1 MLLKRL
7 AIFLIASVGALYV
20 YSLPLGIPLAAQMV
34 LAISFLALVLW
45 ITEVIPLHITALLV
59 GLLLIILV
67 PYPAENVFPAYFD
80 KVVVLVLGGFALAV
94 GMHKHHLDEYLSHK
108 LLGRFSSS
116 PALLVLGALS
126 VTAGVSLWISNSAAA
141 ALAMPL
147 VLVILKTNH
156 REKGHS
162 TFAKAMV
169 IAVAYG
175 ATIGGMGTLI
185 GSTPNV
191 LAQKFLSQGNA
202 TYGFV
207 EWGVRAFPF
216 TVLMVVVTWLL
227 LLVVFKPEPFTPR
240 MKKFDAPFTRE
251 QMGVGAIFALTVL
264 LWVTESVHGV
274 SNSVV
279 ALLPIVLLSVFR
291 LLHVNDFKEMG
302 WDSLI
307 LIGGGVALGG
317 AIEASGLSAILAQL
331 LGNVWGTQPYWLVLG
346 GLGLVGVLLTSFISN
361 TAASAVFLPIVAS
374 LAGVLGA
381 DVTNLVTAAA
391 LGVSLDFILPM
402 GTPPTAI
409 AYSTRYVHMGD
420 LLKSGILVSTAGV
433 ILLAIMAYFTW

>member
-1 MLLKRL
+1 MLLRRL
-7 AIFLIASVGALYV
+7 TIFFIAIVGALFIQTL
-20 YSLPLGIPLAAQMV
+20 SLGIPPAAQTV
-34 LAISFLALVLW
+34 LAITFVAMVLW
-45 ITEVIPLHITALLV
+45 VAEAIPLHITALLV
-59 GLLLIILV
+59 GLLLIVFV
-67 PYPAENVFPAYFD
+67 PYPAEKIFASYFD
-80 KVVVLVLGGFALAV
+80 KVVVLVLGGFSLAV
-94 GMHKHHLDEYLSHK
+94 AMRKHQLDAYLSHK

-116 PALLVLGALS
+116 PSLLVLGALS
-126 VTAGVSLWISNSAAA
+126 VTAAVSLWISNSASA

-147 VLVILKTNH
+147 VLVILKTNK
-156 REKGHS
+156 RVAGKS

-191 LAQKFLSQGNA
+191 LAQKFLTHEGIA
-202 TYGFV
+202 YGFV

-216 TVLMVVVTWLL
+216 TVVMVLL
-227 LLVVFKPEPFTPR
+227 AWVILLFLFKPEPFKPR
-240 MKKFDAPFTRE
+240 MQPHTRAFTRD
-251 QMGVGAIFALTVL
+251 QWIVGGVFALTIL
-264 LWVTESVHGV
+264 LWMTESVHGIP
-274 SNSVV
+274 NSVV
-279 ALLPIVLLSVFR
+279 ALVPIVLLSILRSLSV
-291 LLHVNDFKEMG
+291 HDFKEMG